1 MTGPLIFDTFNL
13 MSRVDCKDLGKDK
26 IQVDPLWSS
35 LIAVRKSYLR
45 DIFKERLTI

>member
-1 MTGPLIFDTFNL
+1 MDRLEG
-13 MSRVDCKDLGKDK
+13 LGKDK

-45 DIFKERLTI
+45 DIYKGRLSDIDSGDKKRK